1 MLQYAKDKF
10 IAFVRE
16 RDLIIVHDW
25 KVVKVIVEEDDSNT
39 NKYWMKPIPGFHE
52 TDFPFIICN
61 GWHHFSIVNVR
72 DYYMEQLVNASTKTG
87 LS

>member
-1 MLQYAKDKF
+1 MLQYGKDKF

-16 RDLIIVHDW
+16 RDLIIVHNW
-25 KVVKVIVEEDDSNT
+25 KVVKVIVEPDDSNT

-72 DYYMEQLVNASTKTG
+72 DYYMEPLVNASTKTG